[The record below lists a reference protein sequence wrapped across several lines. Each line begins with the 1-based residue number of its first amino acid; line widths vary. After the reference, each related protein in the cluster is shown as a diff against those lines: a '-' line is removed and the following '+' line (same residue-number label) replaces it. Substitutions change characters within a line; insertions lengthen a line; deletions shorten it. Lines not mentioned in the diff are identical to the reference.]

1 MINLVSSKFLKA
13 PSLKNAVMRMKKVTN
28 QNIILANLVSNKE
41 VVPPIYK
48 EFSNLMVRNQTTNI
62 KNKEKNWTDT

>member
-1 MINLVSSKFLKA
+1 
-13 PSLKNAVMRMKKVTN
+13 MRMKKVTN

-41 VVPPIYK
+41 VVPTIHK
-48 EFSNLMVRNQTTNI
+48 GFSNLIVRNQTTNI